1 MPNQDPTRDSPRG
14 CLIASGMFAKARTGQ
29 YPSIPYLGLGGPG
42 RNGFGS
48 SEWSPSGLGSRLETI
63 GKGLHPGSQSF
74 KRLRD
79 FGIGLGFGDCDP

>member
-29 YPSIPYLGLGGPG
+29 YPSITYLGLGDRS
-42 RNGFGS
+42 RNGFGT
-48 SEWSPSGLGSRLETI
+48 SEWSLSGLGSCLETV
-63 GKGLHPGSQSF
+63 GKGLHPGSESF

-79 FGIGLGFGDCDP
+79 FGIGLGFDSGH